1 LLFPLTLRSIADYN
15 TLQNRILFVVVKVV
29 CFDVEAT
36 VSRHPPI
43 NRMPT
48 CILLPEAY
56 IPGGEAH
63 MPTTDGLEDI
73 VAAHSSIC
81 DLDGK
86 LGKLSYF
93 GIDIHDLARYSSFE
107 ETAYLLWYGVL
118 PTRAQLEEVKA
129 QLCASRALPGPVNQ
143 LMRLLPLTSTPMD
156 VLRTTVSALS
166 SFDPDIGDDSP
177 EANRRRSIR
186 LTAIMPTIVASWDR
200 LRNGK
205 EPVVPLDGESHAT
218 NFLYMLTSAMPEAY
232 MARMLDV
239 VLILHADHELNAST
253 FAARVT
259 AATLASMYASIT
271 SAIGTLSG
279 PLHGGAN
286 EQVMRMLLRIGE
298 VDQARAYI
306 EGALERKERIM
317 GFGHRVYR
325 TEDPRATHLRQMSK
339 ELGERTGD
347 SRWYEMSRIVEE
359 YIKTHK
365 GLYANVDFYSAS
377 VYYMMDIPIDLDTTI
392 FACSRIS
399 GWTAH
404 VLEQYANN
412 RLIRPRAEYI
422 GPKNVPYVPVERR
435 K

>member
-1 LLFPLTLRSIADYN
+1 
-15 TLQNRILFVVVKVV
+15 
-29 CFDVEAT
+29 
-36 VSRHPPI
+36 
-43 NRMPT
+43 
-48 CILLPEAY
+48 
-56 IPGGEAH
+56 

-73 VAAHSSIC
+73 VAAHSYIC

-93 GIDIHDLARYSSFE
+93 GLDIHDLARYSSFE
-107 ETAYLLWYGVL
+107 ETAYLLWHGVL
-118 PTRAQLEEVKA
+118 PAKEQLEDVNAQLRA
-129 QLCASRALPGPVNQ
+129 NRALPGPVIK
-143 LMRLLPLTSTPMD
+143 LMQLLPTTSTPME

-166 SFDPDIGDDSP
+166 SFDPDAGDNSP

-186 LTAIMPTIVASWDR
+186 LTAVMPTIVANWVR

-205 EPVVPLDGESHAT
+205 EPVAPLTDGDHAT
-218 NFLYMLTSAMPEAY
+218 NFLYMLTGEMPDAY
-232 MARMLDV
+232 KAHMMDV

-259 AATLASMYASIT
+259 AGTLAGMYAAIT

-286 EQVMRMLLRIGE
+286 EQVMRMLLKIGE
-298 VDQARAYI
+298 VDKAGAYI
-306 EGALERKERIM
+306 QGALDRHERIM
-317 GFGHRVYR
+317 GFGHRVYK
-325 TEDPRATHLRQMSK
+325 TEDPRATHLRQMSR

-347 SRWYEMSRIVEE
+347 SRWYEISRIIEE
-359 YIKTHK
+359 YIKEHK

-377 VYYMMDIPIDLDTTI
+377 VYYMMGIPIDLDTPI

-422 GPKNVPYVPVERR
+422 GPKNVVYVPVEQRG
-435 K
+435 